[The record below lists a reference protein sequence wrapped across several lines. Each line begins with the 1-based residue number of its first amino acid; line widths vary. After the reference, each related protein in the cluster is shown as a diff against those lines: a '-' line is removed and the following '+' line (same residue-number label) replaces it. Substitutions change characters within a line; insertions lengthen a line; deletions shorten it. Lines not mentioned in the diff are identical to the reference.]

1 MLEKSRKKNK
11 QTVIVRFVKDNML
24 LRSLIFADWS
34 TTLTVCPIQYFS
46 ELIFVLIWPG
56 LTDGVTFG
64 LMGLRMRK
72 TPKEVDGETDVP
84 TLAYIDHLDYV
95 T

>member
-1 MLEKSRKKNK
+1 M
-11 QTVIVRFVKDNML
+11 VF
-24 LRSLIFADWS
+24 
-34 TTLTVCPIQYFS
+34 
-46 ELIFVLIWPG
+46 
-56 LTDGVTFG
+56 TFG
-64 LMGLRMRK
+64 LMGLPMRK